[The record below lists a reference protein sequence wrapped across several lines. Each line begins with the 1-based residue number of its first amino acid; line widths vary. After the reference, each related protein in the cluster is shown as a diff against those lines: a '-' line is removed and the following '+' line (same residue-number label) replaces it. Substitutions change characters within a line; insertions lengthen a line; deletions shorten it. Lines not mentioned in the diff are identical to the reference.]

1 MILNAFLLKRYSTAP
16 EQLGVTVLSVGTEK
30 KNASLIEKKKKKKG
44 KTKEGKGKVQRK
56 ICE

>member
-1 MILNAFLLKRYSTAP
+1 MLFLLKRYSTAP

-30 KNASLIEKKKKKKG
+30 KNASLIEKKKKKG